1 MQDAPFPRMRYLV
14 SALINCFDLYNME
27 CMANIC
33 RAVVAHR
40 DTPSTFQERFVVL
53 RERLKGLSSPSPKTQ
68 TKAELS
74 RLSTIRVGMVKP
86 LRGRHRH
93 RCNLSSVLTL
103 DRS

>member
-1 MQDAPFPRMRYLV
+1 VM

-40 DTPSTFQERFVVL
+40 DAPSTFQERLAVL
-53 RERLKGLSSPSPKTQ
+53 RERLMGLSSPSPKTQ
-68 TKAELS
+68 TKVEFS
-74 RLSTIRVGMVKP
+74 RLSTIRIGMVIP
-86 LRGRHRH
+86 LRGRYRH
-93 RCNLSSVLTL
+93 RCNLLSVLTL

>member
-1 MQDAPFPRMRYLV
+1 MM

-40 DTPSTFQERFVVL
+40 DAPSTFQERLAVL
-53 RERLKGLSSPSPKTQ
+53 RERLMGLSSPSPKTQ
-68 TKAELS
+68 TKVEFS
-74 RLSTIRVGMVKP
+74 RLSTIRIGMVIP
-86 LRGRHRH
+86 LRGRYRH
-93 RCNLSSVLTL
+93 RCNLLSVLTL

>member
-1 MQDAPFPRMRYLV
+1 M

-40 DTPSTFQERFVVL
+40 DAPSTFEERLAVL
-53 RERLKGLSSPSPKTQ
+53 RERLMGLSSPSPKTQ
-68 TKAELS
+68 TKVEFS
-74 RLSTIRVGMVKP
+74 RLSTIRIGMVIP
-86 LRGRHRH
+86 LRGRYRH
-93 RCNLSSVLTL
+93 RCNLLSVLTL